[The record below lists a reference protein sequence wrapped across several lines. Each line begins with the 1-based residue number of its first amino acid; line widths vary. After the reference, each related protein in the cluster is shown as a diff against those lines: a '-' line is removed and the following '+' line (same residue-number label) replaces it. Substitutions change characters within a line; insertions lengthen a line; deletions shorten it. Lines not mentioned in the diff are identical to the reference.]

1 MSEKSIFLLIFFEHA
16 YLTNPHMCSLEILG
30 MHWKRSNLGNCVS
43 EFLFRVYFLFYDKK
57 RETFM
62 LFFSHYFSRF
72 HKIKTRTYIK
82 NLRHSSLDQN
92 VFSMS

>member
-1 MSEKSIFLLIFFEHA
+1 MSEKPIFLLLFFEHA
-16 YLTNPHMCSLEILG
+16 YLTNPHMCSLEIFG
-30 MHWKRSNLGNCVS
+30 MHLKHSNLVNCFS
-43 EFLFRVYFLFYDKK
+43 DLLFRVYFLFYDNK

-62 LFFSHYFSRF
+62 LCF
-72 HKIKTRTYIK
+72 HIIFLDFIKKTRTYIN